1 VNPSGESTRAS
12 IGSLLHD
19 APTEPVYRRVSAYL
33 RQEIT
38 SGTLSGGMRLPA
50 ERTLADLL
58 QVSRI
63 SVRRALREL
72 AEAGLIAPSTS
83 RGWFVS
89 ELGLFERANA
99 LMSFSELGRS
109 RGLEPSSRVLS
120 QKVRPA
126 DLNEADELEIAPG
139 SPLLDLERLRFLDGL
154 EIALHQVR
162 VPVDRAPGI
171 EQTDFSSASVFEVLE
186 DYHGIIPTR
195 ARWVIEGRPAD
206 ERSARLLGLQP
217 AAPLLLVSST
227 TTDQHDRPFELSRI
241 DYRADRYRFQA
252 TIVRFNTT
260 LVASS

>member
-1 VNPSGESTRAS
+1 MNPTGESTRAS
-12 IGSLLHD
+12 AGSLLHG

-38 SGTLSGGMRLPA
+38 SGALSGGMRLPA
-50 ERTLADLL
+50 ERTLAEAL

-63 SVRRALREL
+63 SVRQALREL
-72 AEAGLIAPSTS
+72 AEAGLIASSTS

-120 QKVRPA
+120 HKVRPA
-126 DLNEADELEIAPG
+126 DLNEADELEIVPG

-171 EQTDFSSASVFEVLE
+171 EQTDFSSTSVFEALE
-186 DYHGIIPTR
+186 EYHAIIPTR

-217 AAPLLLVSST
+217 AAPLLVVSST